1 MKREVILVKEI
12 EHCRSE
18 MNRVARVHP
27 LTSPEV
33 LRMSIRLD
41 HLMNEYE
48 GLKQKRQQPAY
59 REASYC

>member
-1 MKREVILVKEI
+1 MKREVFLVKEI
-12 EHCRSE
+12 EACRTE
-18 MNRVARVHP
+18 MSRVARLYS

-48 GLKQKRQQPAY
+48 DIKQKRQQPALK
-59 REASYC
+59 EASYC